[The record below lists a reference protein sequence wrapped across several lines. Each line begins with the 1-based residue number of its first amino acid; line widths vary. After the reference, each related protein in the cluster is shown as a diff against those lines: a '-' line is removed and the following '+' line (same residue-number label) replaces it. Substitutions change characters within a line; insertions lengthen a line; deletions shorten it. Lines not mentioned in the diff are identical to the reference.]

1 MTDCKP
7 KRPNWGMLSGGEV
20 HSTTIA
26 AWGHLVLM
34 GDADGNLNKW
44 DTTTSVPPALCLL
57 PSSPLNQAELTC
69 SAHGRVMLLL
79 CCAVPCCAT
88 VSYDVCARLCSVLAA
103 LMSLLVLHISGSCCT
118 HAVLFC
124 AMLGCVTLCYGEPRC
139 LCSVM
144 SY

>member
-7 KRPNWGMLSGGEV
+7 KRPNWGMLSSGEV

-57 PSSPLNQAELTC
+57 PS
-69 SAHGRVMLLL
+69 
-79 CCAVPCCAT
+79 
-88 VSYDVCARLCSVLAA
+88 
-103 LMSLLVLHISGSCCT
+103 
-118 HAVLFC
+118 
-124 AMLGCVTLCYGEPRC
+124 
-139 LCSVM
+139 
-144 SY
+144 